1 MLYDLRLQ
9 ISQRLAALDAW
20 INDLIRWSRP
30 GLHVKRW
37 VLLLLIAL
45 TATALGIA
53 FFLVDVYRTQ
63 PFPEFVYYL
72 TLQFVDRTWRGA
84 LFLASG
90 LGLSG
95 FAVFQLNRSLV
106 SAVQAPYPAPAQ
118 LAGIL
123 PSDERLVDLV
133 YNYRL
138 PQRLPTVVAFAGHRG
153 FVALQARSFAFAHRL
168 IAISSVTEQ
177 SGLVI
182 PGQLPTQTG
191 GTMLVPVRDA
201 VELCAELPYGTIL
214 ESADAI
220 RARRSGV
227 PIKRVFLMPPDQD
240 KQAVLAAPGPFV
252 RRLSMPVNP
261 EVLAAIREADILL
274 FGPGSFYLTVIPNL
288 LLQPIVEALQ
298 VSRAKKILIAN
309 LMTEPGQT
317 DGFTVTDYVRAIH
330 LYGGFTLDYVLVNT
344 ATADRSVQEQYAA
357 VLAEPVLHEAAVR
370 PNGPVLSAGSQL
382 RRLAMTEGAVVVGAD
397 LVTKMA
403 EQVAVAPGLSR
414 PVAGAERLVVLRHD
428 PNKLAGALVRLLGV

>member
-153 FVALQARSFAFAHRL
+153 FVALQSRSFAFAHRL

-201 VELCAELPYGTIL
+201 VELCAELPHGTIL

-227 PIKRVFLMPPDQD
+227 PIKRVFLAPPGQD
-240 KQAVLAAPGPFV
+240 KQGALTSPGPFV

>member
-1 MLYDLRLQ
+1 MFYELRLQ
-9 ISQRLAALDAW
+9 ISRRLTTLDEW
-20 INDLIRWSRP
+20 VNDLIRWSRP

-37 VLLLLIAL
+37 VLLLLVAL

-53 FFLVDVYRTQ
+53 FFLVEMYRTQ

-72 TLQFVDRTWRGA
+72 TLQFIGRPWRGA
-84 LFLASG
+84 LFLVFG
-90 LGLSG
+90 VGVSG

-106 SAVQAPYPAPAQ
+106 SAVQAPY
-118 LAGIL
+118 
-123 PSDERLVDLV
+123 SNERLVDLV

-168 IAISSVTEQ
+168 VAISSVTEQ
-177 SGLVI
+177 SGLVA
-182 PGQLPTQTG
+182 PDQLPAQTSETVLLPIR
-191 GTMLVPVRDA
+191 GTVG
-201 VELCAELPYGTIL
+201 LCAELQHGTIL

-227 PIKRVFLMPPDQD
+227 PIKRVFLTPSGQD
-240 KQAVLAAPGPFV
+240 KQAVLASPGPFV

-261 EVLAAIREADILL
+261 EVLAAIREADIVL

-288 LLQPIVEALQ
+288 LLQPIADALQ
-298 VSRAKKILIAN
+298 VSRAKKVLITN

-344 ATADRSVQEQYAA
+344 ATADRSVQDRYAA
-357 VLAEPVLHEAAVR
+357 VLAEPVLAETEVR
-370 PNGPVLSAGSQL
+370 HNGPILSAGRQL
-382 RRLAMTEGAVVVGAD
+382 RKLTMTEGAVVVGAY
-397 LVTKMA
+397 LVTKTA
-403 EQVAVAPGLSR
+403 EQVVVAPGSSE
-414 PVAGAERLVVLRHD
+414 PVPTSERLIVLRHD
-428 PNKLAGALVRLLGV
+428 PDKLAGALIRLLGVNAQDRPLLQ

>member
-9 ISQRLAALDAW
+9 LTQRLVALDAW

-63 PFPEFVYYL
+63 PFPDFVYYL
-72 TLQFVDRTWRGA
+72 TLQFIDRTWRGA
-84 LFLASG
+84 LFLFCG

-106 SAVQAPYPAPAQ
+106 SAVQAPY
-118 LAGIL
+118 
-123 PSDERLVDLV
+123 SDERLVDLV

-138 PQRLPTVVAFAGHRG
+138 PQRLPTVVTFAGHRG

-177 SGLVI
+177 SGLVV
-182 PGQLPTQTG
+182 PGQLPPQTG
-191 GTMLVPVRDA
+191 ETMLMPIRGS
-201 VELCAELPYGTIL
+201 VELCAELQHGTIL

-227 PIKRVFLMPPDQD
+227 PIKRVFLVPENQD
-240 KQAVLAAPGPFV
+240 KQRILSGPGPFV

-261 EVLAAIREADILL
+261 EVLSAIREADILL
-274 FGPGSFYLTVIPNL
+274 FGPGSFYLSVIPNL

-298 VSRAKKILIAN
+298 VNRAKKILIAN

-317 DGFTVTDYVRAIH
+317 DGFTVTDFVRAIH

-357 VLAEPVLHEAAVR
+357 VLAEPVLHEAAPR
-370 PNGPVLSAGSQL
+370 SNGPILSAGSQL

-397 LVTKMA
+397 LVTKMT
-403 EQVAVAPGLSR
+403 EQVSVAPGLSR

-428 PNKLAGALVRLLGV
+428 PNKLAAALVRLLGV